1 MPWAHF
7 RIVVIGFAK
16 RFKHAWFLAR
26 RRLLVTE
33 EVVTEEIVKCDHG
46 FFLDLLISEKS
57 QQMRCRAEYYS

>member
-16 RFKHAWFLAR
+16 RFQNAWFLAR

-33 EVVTEEIVKCDHG
+33 EVVNEEIVKCDHG
-46 FFLDLLISEKS
+46 FFLD
-57 QQMRCRAEYYS
+57 